1 MTTFGPLND
10 DCPTED
16 ELITFRSLMLG
27 RNAFFPEHM
36 VQYRKHSNSSS
47 NPQNFTRFPLKLI
60 LKQMDDDMEKGI
72 KMGLLTRKE
81 RNEIHNRIE
90 RGHCVRELYRKYFA
104 SRELSDLWVLIQS
117 PLVSWRGKIHYLR
130 QHIDWL
136 IHRE

>member
-16 ELITFRSLMLG
+16 ELITFRAKMLG

-36 VQYRKHSNSSS
+36 VKYRKHRGSSS
-47 NPQNFTRFPLKLI
+47 NPENFARFPLNLI

-72 KMGLLTRKE
+72 KMGLLTHEQRDE
-81 RNEIHNRIE
+81 LHNRVE
-90 RGHCVRELYRKYFA
+90 RGHRVRKLYRQYFA
-104 SRELSDLWVLIQS
+104 SRKLKDLWILLRC
-117 PLVSWRGKIHYLR
+117 PLVNCRGRIHYLR

-136 IHRE
+136 LHS